1 MKKNYQ
7 TPKTDTVQ
15 LLGSNT
21 LMAVSGKW
29 DVKDDPA
36 YAI

>member
-7 TPKTDTVQ
+7 TPRTETIQ

-29 DVKDDPA
+29 DVKDGPA
-36 YAI
+36 SAI